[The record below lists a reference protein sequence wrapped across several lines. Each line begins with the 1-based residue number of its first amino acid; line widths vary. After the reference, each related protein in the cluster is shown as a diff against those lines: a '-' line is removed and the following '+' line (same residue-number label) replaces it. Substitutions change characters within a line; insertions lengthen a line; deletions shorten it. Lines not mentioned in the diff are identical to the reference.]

1 MTIFGFEISTAI
13 LWLILAIVCLAIEAN
28 TVSLTTIWFAAGAL
42 LAMISSL
49 IGIPL
54 KAQIII
60 FLVAS
65 IILLTFTRKLFVDK
79 LKTGKKKTNV
89 DALIGEIGIVIE
101 EIAPFQPG
109 QVKVNGQMWKAVT
122 GDDTTTISQQQRVK
136 IVAIEGVKLIVT
148 PV

>member
-1 MTIFGFEISTAI
+1 
-13 LWLILAIVCLAIEAN
+13 
-28 TVSLTTIWFAAGAL
+28 
-42 LAMISSL
+42 MICSL

-79 LKTGKKKTNV
+79 LKTGKEKTNV

>member
-79 LKTGKKKTNV
+79 LKTGKEKTNV

-109 QVKVNGQMWKAVT
+109 QVKVHGQMWKAVT